1 MAATAVSVNT
11 DGRTVE
17 AQSGNTQHQTSK
29 SRRAKRRRNKA
40 AWRKAEA
47 AVKAAAAADEQPLP
61 AEAGDPAPS
70 SSASIPTADSAFL
83 AKQHAPTTRG
93 PRWACPVN
101 DHAEHTLAQCVDF
114 WGAADCVSRRRLLSQ
129 AGCVTCLGRD
139 QGCRDGVCAIT
150 IEVPGDTVC
159 PDCMNIAGVTTT
171 PPTWMCCDEIGHRK
185 PVTEDLIEVMEAW
198 IPGLRTAELG
208 VTINVPVRYY
218 DESIPP
224 RFGRLTTEMKPKR
237 KGRWR
242 RSKANKPPLHPPDE
256 TAFGVCPGEN
266 VPPAGPDSYEHA
278 PGAFKKMAPDDP
290 MLPDPGGSRLSSR
303 EVRAFPTEQDGGGG
317 SLVLNLS
324 LRSAQ
329 AIKRYHL
336 CGGGDCS

>member
-1 MAATAVSVNT
+1 
-11 DGRTVE
+11 
-17 AQSGNTQHQTSK
+17 
-29 SRRAKRRRNKA
+29 
-40 AWRKAEA
+40 
-47 AVKAAAAADEQPLP
+47 
-61 AEAGDPAPS
+61 
-70 SSASIPTADSAFL
+70 
-83 AKQHAPTTRG
+83 
-93 PRWACPVN
+93 
-101 DHAEHTLAQCVDF
+101 VDF

-139 QGCRDGVCAIT
+139 QGCRNGVCAIT

-159 PDCMNIAGVTTT
+159 PDCMSIAGVTTT
-171 PPTWMCCDEIGHRK
+171 PPSWMCCDEIGHRK

-242 RSKANKPPLHPPDE
+242 RSKANKPPHPPDE
-256 TAFGVCPGEN
+256 IASGTSPGRS
-266 VPPAGPDSYEHA
+266 VSPTGLDSCEYV
-278 PGAFKKMAPDDP
+278 PGALKKTAPDDP
-290 MLPDPGGSRLSSR
+290 MLPRPRRRTPKYPRGASFPHQTRWGGS
-303 EVRAFPTEQDGGGG
+303 
-317 SLVLNLS
+317 SLFLNSS

-329 AIKRYHL
+329 AIKRYHP

>member
-1 MAATAVSVNT
+1 MIGPPKIHAESQTRKEDVAEAAATPVNVNT

-17 AQSGNTQHQTSK
+17 AQPGNSQQQASK
-29 SRRAKRRRNKA
+29 SRKAKRRRNKA

-47 AVKAAAAADEQPLP
+47 AVKAAAAANEQPLP
-61 AEAGDPAPS
+61 AEAGDPVPS
-70 SSASIPTADSAFL
+70 LSESSASIPTADSAFL

-114 WGAADCVSRRRLLSQ
+114 WGAADCMSRRRLLSQ

-139 QGCRDGVCAIT
+139 QGCRDGVC
-150 IEVPGDTVC
+150 EVPGDTVC
-159 PDCMNIAGVTTT
+159 PDCMSVAGATTT
-171 PPTWMCCDEIGHRK
+171 PPSWMCCDEIGHRK

-224 RFGRLTTEMKPKR
+224 RFGRLTTEMKQKR

-242 RSKANKPPLHPPDE
+242 RSKANKPPHPPDE
-256 TAFGVCPGEN
+256 IASDTGPGGS
-266 VPPAGPDSYEHA
+266 VPTTGLDSCEYV
-278 PGAFKKMAPDDP
+278 PGTLRKTAPDDP
-290 MLPDPGGSRLSSR
+290 MLPDPGEGRPSTR
-303 EVRAFPTEQDGGGG
+303 EVQAFPTEQDGEGAH
-317 SLVLNLS
+317 SF
-324 LRSAQ
+324 
-329 AIKRYHL
+329 
-336 CGGGDCS
+336 